1 MHLCTKHAGEKCIC
15 MAHFYPITILPSTVH
30 LCTCVC
36 RVASLHCSHAMTI
49 SQYYCYRAGE
59 IGPDTPV
66 LARPVFLKVKIKCH
80 FYKRQ
85 VINKSACVIFGLG
98 RLIILSQKK
107 YIKMSRLLATHAR
120 ILLFI
125 IMLTRFSVV
134 QKESSVINR
143 IVT

>member
-1 MHLCTKHAGEKCIC
+1 MRVCIEHASEKCVR
-15 MAHFYPITILPSTVH
+15 MAHFYPITILPSTVY

-36 RVASLHCSHAMTI
+36 RVASLHCSHAMTT

-66 LARPVFLKVKIKCH
+66 LAGPVFLKVKIKFH

-85 VINKSACVIFGLG
+85 VINKSANVIFGLV

-107 YIKMSRLLATHAR
+107 HIKTSRLLATHAC
-120 ILLFI
+120 ILFI
-125 IMLTRFSVV
+125 IMLIRFSVV
-134 QKESSVINR
+134 QKAQ
-143 IVT
+143 